1 MQTTLKR
8 PLSASL
14 RHRVNT
20 FTHTAGTRHAA
31 ELRTRLLAELAAL
44 VASGHKESAL
54 HFHLDQLTT
63 ESTK

>member
-1 MQTTLKR
+1 MQITLKR

-20 FTHTAGTRHAA
+20 FAHTAGTRHAA
-31 ELRTRLLAELAAL
+31 DVRTRLLANLAAL
-44 VASGHKESAL
+44 AARGHKESAL
-54 HFHLDQLTT
+54 NQYIDQLT